1 MHNGNCKWTRRR
13 PPMLAH
19 LMRGSPADTRRL
31 SGGRIMVS
39 TTLER
44 PDKFRIGRVFNDS
57 FAVISRN
64 IGLCLGLAVLF
75 SGLPTLLY
83 QLWLWQW
90 AIGTET
96 GTPEFSAQR
105 VIVTIFVVLASM
117 VLAAILQA
125 TLVRAAIEDLSGK
138 RPSMGDSLKMA
149 IPLLLPVIG
158 IAVLVSLGAGLGFML
173 LIVPGIILWLRWSV
187 AVPVL
192 VQERRGVFGSM
203 KRSRELTKGSRW
215 ALFGFWVILIIAVI
229 AIQLVLSQIVMVFGV
244 TTALILDAL
253 VRSVVSVVTSVAP
266 AVSYVELRQVK
277 EGTSVDELAEI
288 FS

>member
-1 MHNGNCKWTRRR
+1 
-13 PPMLAH
+13 
-19 LMRGSPADTRRL
+19 
-31 SGGRIMVS
+31 
-39 TTLER
+39 
-44 PDKFRIGRVFNDS
+44 
-57 FAVISRN
+57 
-64 IGLCLGLAVLF
+64 
-75 SGLPTLLY
+75 
-83 QLWLWQW
+83 
-90 AIGTET
+90 
-96 GTPEFSAQR
+96 
-105 VIVTIFVVLASM
+105 
-117 VLAAILQA
+117 
-125 TLVRAAIEDLSGK
+125 
-138 RPSMGDSLKMA
+138 MGDSLKMA
-149 IPLLLPVIG
+149 ISLLLPVIG

-215 ALFGFWVILIIAVI
+215 ALFGFWIVLIIAVI
-229 AIQLVLSQIVMVFGV
+229 VIQLVLSQVVMVFGV

-253 VRSVVSVVTSVAP
+253 VTSVVSVVTSVAP

>member
-1 MHNGNCKWTRRR
+1 
-13 PPMLAH
+13 
-19 LMRGSPADTRRL
+19 
-31 SGGRIMVS
+31 
-39 TTLER
+39 
-44 PDKFRIGRVFNDS
+44 
-57 FAVISRN
+57 
-64 IGLCLGLAVLF
+64 
-75 SGLPTLLY
+75 
-83 QLWLWQW
+83 
-90 AIGTET
+90 
-96 GTPEFSAQR
+96 
-105 VIVTIFVVLASM
+105 
-117 VLAAILQA
+117 
-125 TLVRAAIEDLSGK
+125 
-138 RPSMGDSLKMA
+138 MGDSLKMA
-149 IPLLLPVIG
+149 ISLLLPVIG

-215 ALFGFWVILIIAVI
+215 ALFGFWIILIIAVI
-229 AIQLVLSQIVMVFGV
+229 VIQLVLSQVVMVFGV

-253 VRSVVSVVTSVAP
+253 VTSVVSVVTSVAP

>member
-1 MHNGNCKWTRRR
+1 
-13 PPMLAH
+13 
-19 LMRGSPADTRRL
+19 
-31 SGGRIMVS
+31 MVS

-64 IGLCLGLAVLF
+64 IVLCLGLAVLF

-83 QLWLWQW
+83 QLWLRQW
-90 AIGTET
+90 PIGTET
-96 GTPEFSAQR
+96 GAPEFSAQR
-105 VIVTIFVVLASM
+105 VIVTILVVLASM

-125 TLVRAAIEDLSGK
+125 TLVRAAIEDLNGK

-149 IPLLLPVIG
+149 ISLLLPVIG

-215 ALFGFWVILIIAVI
+215 ALFGFWIILIVAVI
-229 AIQLVLSQIVMVFGV
+229 VIQLVLSQVVMVFGA

-253 VRSVVSVVTSVAP
+253 VTSVVSVVTSVAP